1 MIDRPK
7 FKEIRFEDTEV
18 WSSNPEKYDTV
29 EIKMDGIWGAFTID
43 KGEWNIKS
51 RTGKIKA
58 EGSIE
63 IDGGGT
69 YNEETILLGE
79 YMHGSHWGHKM
90 DIDGEFFAFDC
101 IKFQGEDIRNFSLSE
116 RRGYMDIALGF
127 KEIPK
132 FMNALPYYE
141 VNMWPYLWEKH
152 VKGEAYEGLVFKD
165 SKSKYN
171 DKGAWARMKDTVEV
185 EYICH
190 SFRPADEGTRYEGQ
204 VGAVIGTLDDKE
216 VFVTCGGLSDI
227 ERLEFTENGDDYI
240 GKVFTAK
247 GNAWY
252 PSGSI
257 RHPKFKQWRDD
268 KSPEDCTFNQFPEA
282 VR

>member
-7 FKEIRFEDTEV
+7 FKEIRFEDTEA
-18 WSSNPEKYDTV
+18 WSSAPEKYDTV
-29 EIKMDGIWGAFTID
+29 EIKMDGIWGAFTVGY
-43 KGEWNIKS
+43 GEWMIQS

-58 EGSIE
+58 EGECDSDE
-63 IDGGGT
+63 IIDD
-69 YNEETILLGE
+69 TIILGE

-90 DIDGEFFAFDC
+90 DLDGQFFAFDC
-101 IKFQGEDIRNFSLSE
+101 VKFQGEDITNHSLSE
-116 RRGYMDIALGF
+116 RRGYLEMALGF
-127 KEIPK
+127 KEMPE
-132 FMNALPYYE
+132 FMHQLPNYE

-171 DKGAWARMKDTVEV
+171 DKDAWARMKDTVEI

-216 VFVTCGGLSDI
+216 VFVTCSGLTDA
-227 ERLEFTENGDDYI
+227 ERLEYTENGEDYI

-257 RHPKFKQWRDD
+257 RHPKFKEWRDD
-268 KSPEDCTFNQFPEA
+268 KEPEECTYNQIPE
-282 VR
+282 VLR

>member
-7 FKEIRFEDTEV
+7 FKEIRFEDTEA
-18 WSSNPEKYDTV
+18 WSSAPEKYDTV
-29 EIKMDGIWGAFTID
+29 EIKMDGIWGAFTVGY
-43 KGEWNIKS
+43 GEWMIQS

-58 EGSIE
+58 EGECDSDE
-63 IDGGGT
+63 IIDD
-69 YNEETILLGE
+69 TIILGE

-90 DIDGEFFAFDC
+90 DLDGQFFAFDC
-101 IKFQGEDIRNFSLSE
+101 VRFQGEDITNHSLSE
-116 RRGYMDIALGF
+116 RRGYLEMALGF
-127 KEIPK
+127 KEMPE
-132 FMNALPYYE
+132 FMHPLPNYE

-171 DKGAWARMKDTVEV
+171 DKDAWARMKDTVEI

-216 VFVTCGGLSDI
+216 VFVTCSGLTDA
-227 ERLEFTENGDDYI
+227 ERLEYTENGEDYI

-257 RHPKFKQWRDD
+257 RHPKFKEWRDD
-268 KSPEDCTFNQFPEA
+268 KEPEECTYNQIPE
-282 VR
+282 VLR

>member
-7 FKEIRFEDTEV
+7 FKEIRFEDTEA
-18 WSSNPEKYDTV
+18 WSSAPEKYDTV
-29 EIKMDGIWGAFTID
+29 EIKMDGIWGAFTIGY
-43 KGEWNIKS
+43 GEWMIQS

-58 EGSIE
+58 EGAAITSDRLDDTVI
-63 IDGGGT
+63 
-69 YNEETILLGE
+69 LGE

-90 DIDGEFFAFDC
+90 NVDGQFFAFDC
-101 IKFQGEDIRNFSLSE
+101 IRFQGEDITNHSLQE
-116 RRGYMDIALGF
+116 RRGYLDMALAF
-127 KEIPK
+127 EEMPEFIKH
-132 FMNALPYYE
+132 LPNYE

-152 VKGEAYEGLVFKD
+152 VKGEGYEGLVFKD

-171 DKGAWARMKDTVEV
+171 DKDAWARMKDTVEI

-204 VGAVIGTLDDKE
+204 IGAVIGTLDDKE
-216 VFVTCGGLSDI
+216 VFVTCSGLTDA
-227 ERLEFTENGDDYI
+227 ERLEYTENGEDYI

-257 RHPKFKQWRDD
+257 RHPKFKEWRDD
-268 KSPEDCTFNQFPEA
+268 KEPEECTYNQIPE
-282 VR
+282 VLR